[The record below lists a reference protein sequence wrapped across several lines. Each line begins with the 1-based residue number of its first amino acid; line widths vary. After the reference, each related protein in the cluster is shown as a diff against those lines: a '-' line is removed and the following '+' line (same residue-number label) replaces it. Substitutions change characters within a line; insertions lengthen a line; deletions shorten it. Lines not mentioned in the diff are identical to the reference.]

1 MIANNTLSQ
10 FNYDTLS
17 LLDSHL
23 DYIVKKH
30 KINLNFHDIYGMYE
44 LNAEVKKLLMK
55 YYFHDNVFCNNLKKD
70 DECYF
75 TCVLNKT
82 KIAKKCEEVKGPF
95 YGICPMGVEE
105 YIFPIFHKNR
115 VFGFFCVGTF
125 CTDLDRS
132 LYLLKKGTAK
142 FGLDY
147 DKAKNDFLRLKKAR
161 IANMAEFI
169 NDMNIACKLVLLL
182 FSEYGYEFENENAIT
197 THMTNRTVKK
207 AIEFI
212 NNNYH
217 KNISTRI
224 IAEACFCNPTYL
236 SAIFKK
242 KMSMTVTDYVNL
254 ERVTRAKR
262 MLDWTDESVT
272 NVAYRV
278 GFNDSAY
285 FSRVYRKVFGKT
297 PSNDRTKN
305 RTP

>member
-224 IAEACFCNPTYL
+224 VAEACFCSPTYL
-236 SAIFKK
+236 STIFKK
-242 KMSMTVTDYVNL
+242 KMRMTVTDYINR
-254 ERVTRAKR
+254 ERINKAKYL
-262 MLDWTDESVT
+262 LDKTDESVT
-272 NVAYRV
+272 DIAYKV

-285 FSRVYRKVFGKT
+285 FTIVYKKTFGKT
-297 PSNDRTKN
+297 PGNDRTKN
-305 RTP
+305 KTP